1 MKLIWYVAIGSA
13 LGGVA
18 RFVLGGFIQQRVG
31 PSFPTGTLVINI
43 TGSFLLGVLMRYT
56 LQSEMVSPEVR
67 TMLTTGFCG
76 GYTTFSTFTYET
88 AKLVEDGEY
97 GRASLYVGTSVF
109 VALIGRFL
117 GFALANQFIAL
128 RGRP

>member
-1 MKLIWYVAIGSA
+1 MKLLWYVAIGSA

-18 RFVLGGFIQQRVG
+18 RFGLSGFIQQRVG
-31 PSFPTGTLVINI
+31 PGFPMGTLVINI
-43 TGSFLLGVLMRYT
+43 TGSFLLGMLMRYT
-56 LQSEMVSPEVR
+56 LQSEIVSPEVR

-88 AKLVEDGEY
+88 AMLLEDGEY
-97 GRASLYVGTSVF
+97 GRASLYIGASVAI
-109 VALIGRFL
+109 ALLGMFL
-117 GFALANQFIAL
+117 GFAVANQLIGL

>member
-1 MKLIWYVAIGSA
+1 VKLLWYVAIGSA

-18 RFVLGGFIQQRVG
+18 RFGLSGFIQQRVG
-31 PSFPTGTLVINI
+31 PGFPMGTLVINI
-43 TGSFLLGVLMRYT
+43 TGSFLLGMLMRYT
-56 LQSEMVSPEVR
+56 LQSEIVSPEVR

-88 AKLVEDGEY
+88 AMLLEDGEY
-97 GRASLYVGTSVF
+97 GRASLYIGASVAI
-109 VALIGRFL
+109 ALLGMFL
-117 GFALANQFIAL
+117 GFAVANQLIGL